1 MKQKNFFLKKVSHN
15 SINLLDIDNIIDEK
29 QKSIFLKNISS
40 DKQKDIKKDEK
51 SINSNTLSDYLKNGH
66 LDFSL
71 DSNSQSNK
79 EENRKEKSEQKKAK
93 KQNFILKSELFN
105 IYPDASLNNKS
116 EITSPKSSVLK

>member
-15 SINLLDIDNIIDEK
+15 SLNLLGIDNIIDEK

-40 DKQKDIKKDEK
+40 EKQKDLKEGEK

-71 DSNSQSNK
+71 DSNPQSNK
-79 EENRKEKSEQKKAK
+79 EENIKEKSEQKKAK

-105 IYPDASLNNKS
+105 FSPDASLNNRS
-116 EITSPKSSVLK
+116 EVVSPKSPFIK

>member
-1 MKQKNFFLKKVSHN
+1 MKQKNFFRKKVSHN

-40 DKQKDIKKDEK
+40 DKQKYLKKGEK

-71 DSNSQSNK
+71 DSNPQSNK
-79 EENRKEKSEQKKAK
+79 EENRKDKNEQKKAK

-105 IYPDASLNNKS
+105 ISSDASLNNKF